1 MRIVVVGAGI
11 AGLAA
16 AYVLRDHDVTVVDGA
31 RQIGGKLRTSEVGG
45 VAVDEGAEAFVLRAP
60 EGKALAEAVGLG
72 DRLTVPATSSASLVV
87 RGRVR
92 PLPSGTLL
100 GVPTEVEPIRATFG
114 DAAADAVAYE
124 PSLGGEPLTG
134 DVAVGELVRT
144 RLGPDIADGLVDP
157 LLGGVYAGRADQL
170 SLRATMPAVA
180 ARLAEDP
187 SLVRA
192 ATAAIVAAKS
202 DEPVFGTVVDGM
214 GALPRAVL
222 EASGASLRLGLP
234 VREISRHGDGFR
246 LVAGPVPDP
255 TVLEADGVVVA
266 VPAAKAAPMLRD
278 VAPWAA
284 HELAAIDYAS
294 LAIVTL
300 VYPSAPLPDGS
311 GLLVPATED
320 RNDSLEAS
328 RPGLG
333 TFAVKALTFSSQ
345 KWAHVG
351 ASGRTVV
358 RASIGRYG
366 EEQVLHR
373 DDPDLVAAAVRDV
386 AELTGLTAP
395 PIASR
400 VTRWGGGLPQYA
412 VGHPDRVRRIRD
424 AVARV
429 PGLAV
434 AGAAYDGVGIPACI
448 RSGEAAATVVL
459 SGLGADRGDLRESKV

>member
-16 AYVLRDHDVTVVDGA
+16 AHALRDSGAEVTVVDGA
-31 RQIGGKLRTSEVGG
+31 RQIGGKLRTSVVGDL
-45 VAVDEGAEAFVLRAP
+45 AVDEGAEAFVLRAP

-72 DRLTVPATSSASLVV
+72 GQLTTPATSSASVVV
-87 RGRVR
+87 RGAPR

-100 GVPTEVEPIRATFG
+100 GVPTQVEPIRVTFG
-114 DAAADAVAYE
+114 DAAADAVANE
-124 PSLGGEPLTG
+124 PSLGGEPLTA
-134 DVAVGELVRT
+134 DVAVGALVRA

-180 ARLAEDP
+180 AGLAEDP

-192 ATAAIVAAKS
+192 AAAAVAAAKS
-202 DEPVFGTVVDGM
+202 DGPVFGTLTDGM

-222 EASGASLRLGLP
+222 EASDAAVRLGLP
-234 VREISRHGDGFR
+234 VRGISRHGGGFR
-246 LVAGPVPDP
+246 LVAGPVPAP
-255 TVLEADGVVVA
+255 TVLDADGVIVA
-266 VPAAKAAPMLRD
+266 VPAAKAGPMLRD

-284 HELAAIDYAS
+284 TELAAIDYAS

-300 VYPSAPLPDGS
+300 VYPRAALPEGS
-311 GLLVPATED
+311 GLLVPATEG
-320 RNDSLEAS
+320 R
-328 RPGLG
+328 
-333 TFAVKALTFSSQ
+333 TVKALTFSSQ
-345 KWAHVG
+345 KWPHLD
-351 ASGRTVV
+351 RPDRMVV

-373 DDPDLVAAAVRDV
+373 DDSDLVAVAVRDI
-386 AELTGLTAP
+386 AELTGLTSA

-424 AVARV
+424 ALATVR
-429 PGLAV
+429 GLAV

-448 RSGEAAATVVL
+448 RSGQTAAAAVL
-459 SGLGADRGDLRESKV
+459 AGLREARGDLRESNA